1 MLRIPL
7 LILIALVVTFF
18 GAVQASLWALDATR
32 GFGGLSVNGWTA
44 YPDIQ
49 TQDADPYAKAHRA
62 NNGRLLLGRAEG
74 LVFRADADQGDQALS
89 TECRYQVRG
98 RVPPSLFWT
107 LRATYPDK
115 KSLELPIGWPS
126 VVNAHK
132 ALKDKDGNIS
142 VTLSSSAETGNWLAL
157 AKNGPFELHLTLIDT
172 PTSNDSGI
180 REFEMPS
187 VIQLECTS

>member
-7 LILIALVVTFF
+7 LILIALAITFL
-18 GAVQASLWALDATR
+18 GAVQVSLWALDATR

-49 TQDADPYAKAHRA
+49 TTDADPYAKAHRA
-62 NNGRLLLGRAEG
+62 NDGHLLLGRAEG
-74 LVFRADADQGDQALS
+74 LVFRADTDQNEQALS
-89 TECRYQVRG
+89 ARCRYLVEG

-115 KSLELPIGWPS
+115 TSPELPVGWPG

-132 ALKDKDGNIS
+132 VLKDRNGNIS
-142 VTLSSSAETGNWLAL
+142 ITLSSSAETGNWLAL
-157 AKNGPFELHLTLIDT
+157 AQNGTFELQLTLIDT

-187 VIQLECTS
+187 IVQLECAS

>member
-1 MLRIPL
+1 MLV
-7 LILIALVVTFF
+7 LIALVVTFY

-49 TQDADPYAKAHRA
+49 TADADPYAKAHRA
-62 NNGRLLLGRAEG
+62 NDGRLLLGRAEG
-74 LVFRADADQGDQALS
+74 LVFRADSDQSGQTLDAN
-89 TECRYQVRG
+89 CRYQVRG

-107 LRATYPDK
+107 LRATYSDK
-115 KSLELPIGWPS
+115 NPLNLPVGWPH

-132 ALKDKDGNIS
+132 VLKDQSGNIS
-142 VTLSSSAETGNWLAL
+142 VTLSSSAEEGNWLAL
-157 AKNGPFELHLTLIDT
+157 ARDKPFGLQLTLIDT

-180 REFEMPS
+180 RELEMPNI
-187 VIQLECTS
+187 IQLECAS

>member
-7 LILIALVVTFF
+7 LILIALVVTFY
-18 GAVQASLWALDATR
+18 GAVYASLWALDATR

-49 TQDADPYAKAHRA
+49 TINADPYAKAHRA
-62 NNGRLLLGRAEG
+62 NDGRLLLGRAEG
-74 LVFRADADQGDQALS
+74 LVFRADADQSGEALNAK
-89 TECRYQVRG
+89 CRYQVKG

-107 LRATYPDK
+107 LRATYPDET
-115 KSLELPIGWPS
+115 SLKLPVGWPA
-126 VVNAHK
+126 VLNAHK
-132 ALKDKDGNIS
+132 VLKDQAGNIS
-142 VTLSSSAETGNWLAL
+142 VTLSSTAETGNWLAL
-157 AKNGPFELHLTLIDT
+157 IQDRQFELQLTLIDT

-187 VIQLECTS
+187 IIQLECAS

>member
-18 GAVQASLWALDATR
+18 GAVQTSLWALDATR

-49 TQDADPYAKAHRA
+49 TVDADPYAKAHRA

-74 LVFRADADQGDQALS
+74 LVFRADGDQDGQALS
-89 TECRYQVRG
+89 AKCRYKVQG
-98 RVPPSLFWT
+98 RVPPALFWT

-115 KSLELPIGWPS
+115 TSLKLPIGWPN

-132 ALKDKDGNIS
+132 ALKDQDGNIS

-157 AKNGPFELHLTLIDT
+157 SQNGPFELQLTLIDT

-187 VIQLECTS
+187 IIQLECAS